1 MLKEYHLKIVTS
13 MSKISVY
20 GGTGFIGGTFCEMFP
35 EEVALVPREERKPK
49 SNDILYL
56 ISTTSNYNVLED
68 VTLDVR
74 TNLNVLMETLE
85 HCKSKNI
92 VFNYISTGFVY
103 GPNILYTKEDAPCDP
118 RGFYSITKRAA
129 EQLIISFCQVHEV
142 KYRIMRI
149 ANVYGQDKTVSSK
162 KNVLGFLIELMKNNK
177 PITLYDNGCDLRDYM
192 HVKDVCRALKL
203 VMDKG
208 EHNSIY
214 NIASGTALP
223 FRKVIE
229 VCKDILRSDS
239 ELLSAETPRF
249 NQLVQTKHFALN
261 ADKLKELGFVQQ
273 IDMYSGLQ
281 SICK

>member
-1 MLKEYHLKIVTS
+1 MN
-13 MSKISVY
+13 KISVY
-20 GGTGFIGGTFCEMFP
+20 GATGFIGGTFCQLFAD
-35 EEVALVPREERKPK
+35 EVVAIPREVRKSK
-49 SNDILYL
+49 TDNILYL

-92 VFNYISTGFVY
+92 VFNYVSTGFVY
-103 GPNILYTKEDAPCDP
+103 GPDILYAKENDFCDP

-129 EQLIISFCQVHEV
+129 EQLIISFCQVYDV

-177 PITLYDNGCDLRDYM
+177 PITLYNNGEDLRDYM
-192 HVKDVCRALKL
+192 HVIDICRALKL

-208 EHNSIY
+208 ELNSIY
-214 NIASGTALP
+214 NIASGTAFP
-223 FRKVIE
+223 FRSIIE
-229 VCKDILRSDS
+229 TCKKNLRSES
-239 ELLSAETPRF
+239 ELLSIETPKF
-249 NQLVQTKHFALN
+249 NQLVQVKNFALN
-261 ADKLKELGFVQQ
+261 ADKLKKLGFDQS
-273 IDMYSGLQ
+273 ISLEEGLQ
-281 SICK
+281 TICL